1 MGLPITSDPVT
12 CAFVELAGKSKQD
25 TAPRKLVLSP
35 AEMGEPPSAKDS
47 GLKSGG
53 RRNILMPCRSISMEA
68 SMRSISFSVTALLAL
83 LSWAALAQQPPTTGD
98 TIGHPPQ
105 MPGPPPIAGPPP
117 ISEPSPT
124 MQPAP
129 AASTPRASEP
139 APKGNTYVPATL
151 PQANT
156 GPGLN
161 VPGRLYKNGESGP
174 VQHSRSR
181 D

>member
-1 MGLPITSDPVT
+1 
-12 CAFVELAGKSKQD
+12 
-25 TAPRKLVLSP
+25 
-35 AEMGEPPSAKDS
+35 MGEPPSAKDS

-83 LSWAALAQQPPTTGD
+83 LSSAALAQQSSGTKGE
-98 TIGHPPQ
+98 TIGHPP
-105 MPGPPPIAGPPP
+105 PLPGPPP

-139 APKGNTYVPATL
+139 APKDNTYVPATL

-156 GPGLN
+156 GPGRDVAGPDGSTKTVKA
-161 VPGRLYKNGESGP
+161 VPCSTAARETDGSTTCVGIPEKRAKAKN
-174 VQHSRSR
+174 RR
-181 D
+181 

>member
-68 SMRSISFSVTALLAL
+68 SIRSISFSVTALLAL
-83 LSWAALAQQPPTTGD
+83 LSSAALAQQSSGTCRFPVRRQFPNPHQRLRLHQPIPRLGQATRRPKATPGHMRPPVLRQPHT
-98 TIGHPPQ
+98 PQ
-105 MPGPPPIAGPPP
+105 VHCRRRTVVQAG
-117 ISEPSPT
+117 T
-124 MQPAP
+124 
-129 AASTPRASEP
+129 
-139 APKGNTYVPATL
+139 
-151 PQANT
+151 
-156 GPGLN
+156 
-161 VPGRLYKNGESGP
+161 
-174 VQHSRSR
+174 
-181 D
+181 